1 LIARTNAAT
10 AGEKRRPSTVTS
22 DASQHRLLA
31 IEKLRAVVS
40 AVSACSQTCAGWGR
54 PDAETGQMGQMAL
67 APEQHPA
74 GLLLDFWI
82 APGERRP
89 VTLHCTA
96 ARVKLRIRK
105 P

>member
-1 LIARTNAAT
+1 
-10 AGEKRRPSTVTS
+10 
-22 DASQHRLLA
+22 
-31 IEKLRAVVS
+31 
-40 AVSACSQTCAGWGR
+40 
-54 PDAETGQMGQMAL
+54 MGQMAL
-67 APEQHPA
+67 APEQQPA

-82 APGERRP
+82 VPGERRP